1 MKQPFSV
8 TSVLSKV
15 NLPKVAVENDV
26 NRRNKI
32 RSESGI
38 ADVLLPGFENVLWRF
53 MNVPVKGNIELVFK
67 NNHNGHIKAMD
78 IPATTWFLAACTKSN
93 KGAFELAGGM
103 SLS

>member
-1 MKQPFSV
+1 
-8 TSVLSKV
+8 
-15 NLPKVAVENDV
+15 
-26 NRRNKI
+26 
-32 RSESGI
+32 
-38 ADVLLPGFENVLWRF
+38 

-67 NNHNGHIKAMD
+67 NNHNGHIKAID